1 MKNVK
6 SLALVALM
14 SAASLATAVAA
25 SDEFYDFYEKIEGW
39 SQGGLAIGLALA
51 SLVIGG
57 GMGVAKAS
65 PMPAL
70 AGVGLAAFFGFGP
83 GVIADLVNNGAIIA

>member
-6 SLALVALM
+6 SLAIVALM
-14 SAASLATAVAA
+14 SAASFASTITA
-25 SDEFYDFYEKIEGW
+25 SDEFYEFYQKIDTW

-83 GVIADLVNNGAIIA
+83 DVIQSLVNGGAVIA

>member
-6 SLALVALM
+6 SLALVALI
-14 SAASLATAVAA
+14 SAASLATAIT
-25 SDEFYDFYEKIEGW
+25 STDEFYDFYAKIEAW

-83 GVIADLVNNGAIIA
+83 GVIMSLVNGGAVLA